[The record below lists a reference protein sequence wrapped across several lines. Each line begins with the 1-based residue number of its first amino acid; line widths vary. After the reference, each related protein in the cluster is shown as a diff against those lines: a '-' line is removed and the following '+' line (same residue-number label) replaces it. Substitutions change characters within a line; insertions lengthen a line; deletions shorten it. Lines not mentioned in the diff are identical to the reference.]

1 MTSADT
7 IFALSSGAPPAAI
20 AIMRISGPA
29 AFDILRGLSGR
40 LPTPRRASL
49 CSLRS
54 PETQEILDQAL
65 VLVFPGPDTA
75 TGENLVELHLH
86 GGRAVVRAVENAIEH
101 FPGVRRAEAGE
112 FTRRAFANGR
122 MDLNEAEGLAD
133 LLSAETEWQRRA
145 ATQMFGGAFSAAVEE
160 YRQEVLRLSAL
171 TEAEL
176 DFSDEG
182 DVESQNNIFISN
194 GCEKLQKKI

>member
-40 LPTPRRASL
+40 VPAPRRASL

-75 TGENLVELHLH
+75 TGEDLVELHLH
-86 GGRAVVRAVENAIEH
+86 GGRAVVRAVLPELGQAGWDYVLVAKPQATIARDDI
-101 FPGVRRAEAGE
+101 GVVVR
-112 FTRRAFANGR
+112 
-122 MDLNEAEGLAD
+122 
-133 LLSAETEWQRRA
+133 
-145 ATQMFGGAFSAAVEE
+145 
-160 YRQEVLRLSAL
+160 
-171 TEAEL
+171 
-176 DFSDEG
+176 
-182 DVESQNNIFISN
+182 
-194 GCEKLQKKI
+194 